1 MTFQKNANFLVA
13 SLLKRYLTHLDATR
27 STSTLLYAT
36 LRYSTLLYATL
47 RYSTLLYATLRYST
61 LLYATLRYS
70 LLLLRYASRPLL
82 SGKRQKDPI

>member
-1 MTFQKNANFLVA
+1 MYQKNYRPKIEKK
-13 SLLKRYLTHLDATR
+13 SLLRAQICN
-27 STSTLLYAT
+27 LYAT

-70 LLLLRYASRPLL
+70 DHCE
-82 SGKRQKDPI
+82 K